1 MPCYQSTN
9 LPGGFSTT
17 GRTSYKTEA
26 ECLQACQEGACCE
39 GTTCSVK
46 PACQC
51 VPAGV
56 CCGPD
61 VATVAGVSKSVCRNE
76 SQSEC
81 TQRGGTWVV
90 GGACRG
96 SDELNFTAGPYCDTL
111 TGGAPNKVFKGVGTT
126 CTPNP
131 CVTPCIPCCESG
143 LSPSYINVTLAT
155 SVTGVVCRQTTATT
169 TAGPYPDY
177 TASKTVTLSK
187 ALVPENNPFAAC
199 YRWTF
204 AEDYDSQW
212 AQQGYPQRSDP
223 IATYITIMIAKDCSG
238 AACAMWWS
246 VSQSVTLSGLD
257 LGRVGLSN
265 GSTCLTSP
273 YSDVLGGRVL
283 SSALQAVPSGQCFGS
298 LPAVSSSYA
307 VISDAVLFNYSNASH
322 SLVVNGVQW

>member
-1 MPCYQSTN
+1 MPLATKNGS
-9 LPGGFSTT
+9 LIVKDG
-17 GRTSYKTEA
+17 KLA
-26 ECLQACQEGACCE
+26 ESCGCCKDGACCE
-39 GTTCSVK
+39 GTTCTVK
-46 PACQC
+46 PQSECQC
-51 VPAGV
+51 TTGR

-61 VATVAGVSKSVCRNE
+61 TATVGGVTVQLCRGGTK
-76 SQSEC
+76 QEC
-81 TQRGGTWVV
+81 DQRGGTWTC
-90 GGACRG
+90 GYSCPA
-96 SDELNFTAGPYCDTL
+96 DEKSGIALCSSAMIAN
-111 TGGAPNKVFKGVGTT
+111 PNLPVFKGVGTT

-212 AQQGYPQRSDP
+212 AQQGYPQRSEP

-273 YSDVLGGRVL
+273 YSDSFGGRVL

-298 LPAVSSSYA
+298 LPAVSSSYS